1 MSSALPF
8 RDRLGVCS
16 WSLQPSSP
24 QQLAEHMQAVGL
36 RKVQLALDP
45 LRQQPAVWGNAA
57 EILRGAGIEI
67 VSGMFGCAGEDYSTL
82 ESIRLTGGVVPDATW
97 EQNWASAQATAE
109 LAGRMGLKVVTFHA
123 GFLPHEPKDPS
134 FEKLIGRVRQIARC
148 FAARGITLSCETGQ
162 ETAPALKAF
171 MEHLNEPSV
180 GVNFDP
186 ANMILYGNGDPV
198 PALRLVGKWVRGVHV
213 KDAVATKT
221 PGTWGSEV
229 VVGTG
234 QVNWP
239 AFFTALAEINFTG
252 WLCLERE
259 AGTQRVQ
266 DLRAG
271 CQFTQKTLS
280 ALK

>member
-1 MSSALPF
+1 MSGMAQF

-24 QQLAEHMQAVGL
+24 RELAERMKAVGL
-36 RKVQLALDP
+36 SRVQLALDP
-45 LRQQPAVWGNAA
+45 LRLEPAVWGDAA
-57 EILRGAGIEI
+57 QVLGRAGIEI
-67 VSGMFGCAGEDYSTL
+67 VSGMFGCEGEDYSTL
-82 ESIRLTGGVVPDATW
+82 ESIRRTGGVVPDATW
-97 EQNWASAQATAE
+97 DRNWANAQATAE
-109 LAGRMGLKVVTFHA
+109 LAGRLGVKTVTFHA
-123 GFLPHEPKDPS
+123 GFLPHDPQDPS
-134 FEKLIGRVRQIARC
+134 FGKLVGRVRQIARC
-148 FAARGITLSCETGQ
+148 FATRGIVLNCETGQ

-171 MEHLNEPSV
+171 LEHLNEPNV

-198 PALRLVGKWVRGVHV
+198 PALRMVGKWVKGVHV

-221 PGTWGSEV
+221 PGTWGTEV

-234 QVNWP
+234 EVNWK
-239 AFFTALAEINFTG
+239 AFFSTLAEIGFGG

-259 AGTQRVQ
+259 AGSQRVE

-271 CQFTQKTLS
+271 YRFARETLS
-280 ALK
+280 ALG